1 MKAEES
7 ENVRNTE
14 AKNAKAPYTTRAI
27 RNLKV
32 TLVRPR
38 SRTTE
43 STKMT
48 DETAGMSP
56 RSKKKIL
63 NGMKGMFDKLS
74 DALSN
79 KLTN

>member
-48 DETAGMSP
+48 DEKVGMSP
-56 RSKKKIL
+56 